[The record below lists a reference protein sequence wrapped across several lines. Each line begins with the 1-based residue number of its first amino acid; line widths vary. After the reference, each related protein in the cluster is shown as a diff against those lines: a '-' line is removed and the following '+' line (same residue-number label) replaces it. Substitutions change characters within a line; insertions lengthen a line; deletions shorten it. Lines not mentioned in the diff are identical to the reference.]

1 MDLSMCENDINLID
15 THVHLDHERFSDD
28 LDQVIERAKSSRVWP
43 IVTVGADLASSRH
56 AVECV
61 TRYPGVIAT
70 VGIHP
75 HDAATVSDSVL
86 DEIRVLAG
94 KMGVVAIGEIGLD
107 YHYDFSPRDV
117 QRRAFAIQINLARE
131 LGLPI
136 VVHVREAYSDVM
148 TILRSERAEDI
159 GGIIHCFCGD
169 YEEARDCLDMG
180 FYISVGGILTFA
192 NSSELRKIIK
202 KLPLDRILLE
212 TDAPYL
218 TPVPHRGKR
227 NEPAYVGL
235 VAQALAEL
243 KNIAL
248 KEVTETTTANANK
261 LFGLNW

>member
-1 MDLSMCENDINLID
+1 
-15 THVHLDHERFSDD
+15 
-28 LDQVIERAKSSRVWP
+28 
-43 IVTVGADLASSRH
+43 
-56 AVECV
+56 
-61 TRYPGVIAT
+61 
-70 VGIHP
+70 
-75 HDAATVSDSVL
+75 
-86 DEIRVLAG
+86 
-94 KMGVVAIGEIGLD
+94 
-107 YHYDFSPRDV
+107 
-117 QRRAFAIQINLARE
+117 
-131 LGLPI
+131 
-136 VVHVREAYSDVM
+136 M